1 MSLRLPL
8 TGTKTREMLDMELLA
23 SLASAEN
30 RMKLP
35 TFREALTSARKFLKA
50 EKAARSIFSYTLRAD
65 GELWLL
71 KVNRNGSWKM
81 AWNFGKLV

>member
-1 MSLRLPL
+1 MSLLLPPA
-8 TGTKTREMLDMELLA
+8 GTAIRDLIDMEFLG
-23 SLASAEN
+23 SLGSVEN

-50 EKAARSIFSYTLRAD
+50 EKAARSTLSYTLRAD

-71 KVNRNGSWKM
+71 KVNKNGSWK
-81 AWNFGKLV
+81 ALWNFGKLV